1 MSVRRDRQTQ
11 RRDANIGHIGEA
23 LGCCDFRESGASSPG
38 LLVAVVLGHRVNYRP
53 W

>member
-23 LGCCDFRESGASSPG
+23 LGCRESGASSPG